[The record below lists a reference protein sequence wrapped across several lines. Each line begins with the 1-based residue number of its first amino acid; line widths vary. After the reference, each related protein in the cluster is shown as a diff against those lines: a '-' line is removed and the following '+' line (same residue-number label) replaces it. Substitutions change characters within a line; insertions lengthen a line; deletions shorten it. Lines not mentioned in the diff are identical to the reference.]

1 MYEYIILYTFQPYR
15 GAALGFYNWGVYL
28 GYSLTFVLVIAEKK
42 LGWKAVY
49 FIAGSP
55 GILIGILI
63 LLTIRDPPR
72 HGDVDTVSNI

>member
-1 MYEYIILYTFQPYR
+1 M
-15 GAALGFYNWGVYL
+15 GFYNWGVYL